1 MHTPTQT
8 RDARNALLS
17 RLEESNSERTE
28 LIDAVTEETDADREF
43 VEDIADQLEAHG
55 EIYVVNGVV
64 KKI

>member
-1 MHTPTQT
+1 MNVPTQT

-28 LIDAVTEETDADREF
+28 LIDAVTEAMDADREF
-43 VEDIADQLEAHG
+43 VEDVTDQLEARG

-64 KKI
+64 KKT